1 MNGKLAPKLTAETKR
16 QYGFT
21 LVELLVVIA
30 IIGIL
35 ASLLLPAI
43 EAANEAARRVQCQNH
58 IKQLATAF
66 HTHHSQKG
74 HFPSG
79 GWGHKWVG
87 DPDRGS
93 GKDQPGS
100 WVYSL
105 LPFIEETD
113 THQMG
118 ADGQADVVTEQQ
130 KLGAKERE
138 LKLVAIMY
146 CPSRRK
152 PGTVSPPYYQS
163 GWPWGDYNLHAST
176 IRFSRTDYAANAGD
190 AAMTGGCETP
200 NGGPSTLEDGDS
212 PQWWDSLAL
221 PYSNQGWSGLK
232 NNFMTGAVGM
242 CSAIRIKDIVDGT
255 AKTYMLGEKNVNPD
269 HYLTGFD
276 QGDNEGMYSGYA
288 NNSLRHSQGPPL
300 PDTPGVQDICAFG
313 SAHPAGLNMA
323 FCDGS
328 VRFVEFLIDDHTH
341 RQLGGR
347 RDGGVIDGGGL

>member
-1 MNGKLAPKLTAETKR
+1 MKTPGTKR

-43 EAANEAARRVQCQNH
+43 EAANESARRVQCQNH

-79 GWGHKWVG
+79 GWGHFWVG

-118 ADGQADVVTEQQ
+118 ADGQPDVVTEQQ
-130 KLGAKERE
+130 KLGATQRE
-138 LKLVAIMY
+138 LKLVSIMY

-152 PGTVSPPYYQS
+152 PGTVPAVHYQG
-163 GWPWGDYNLHAST
+163 GWFDRNMHKNTL
-176 IRFSRTDYAANAGD
+176 RFSRTDYAANAGD
-190 AAMTGGCETP
+190 RGMTGGCEAP
-200 NGGPSTLEDGDS
+200 RDGGPASLGQGDDPNWWNDLARETAAANGLSSTEQTWAGM
-212 PQWWDSLAL
+212 
-221 PYSNQGWSGLK
+221 K
-232 NNFMTGAVGM
+232 NYLMTGAVGM
-242 CSAIRIKDIVDGT
+242 RSAIRVKDIVDGT
-255 AKTYMLGEKNVNPD
+255 TKTYLLGEKNVNPD
-269 HYLTGFD
+269 EYLTGAD

-288 NNSLRHSQGPPL
+288 NNSVRHSKGGPL
-300 PDTPGVQDICAFG
+300 PDTPGLQSICEFG

-328 VRFVEFLIDDHTH
+328 VRFIEFLIDNDTH

-347 RDGGVIDGGGL
+347 RDGSIIDGAEF